1 MSETTSEGH
10 PVGPEVDDSQNPIS
24 AAPEE
29 DGTYAA
35 GGDGEAQRAS
45 RDMLHQLQHMIDS
58 LATQAG
64 PVMRE
69 VGAKAAELA
78 ALAGEK
84 AGPLAHRAASA
95 TERVGV
101 KVAERSK
108 VMATELRRQA
118 AEPGASAA
126 GGTAAEPGAPAAEPG
141 TAAEPAT
148 AAEAG
153 TGTEPE
159 TAAEPRQ
166 E

>member
-1 MSETTSEGH
+1 MNEHTGEGH
-10 PVGPEVDDSQNPIS
+10 PVGPDVDDSQNPTA
-24 AAPEE
+24 AAPDEAAAPAGATSAQE
-29 DGTYAA
+29 GGIHQRGT
-35 GGDGEAQRAS
+35 
-45 RDMLHQLQHMIDS
+45 RDMLLQLQQMIDS

-64 PVMRE
+64 PAMRD
-69 VGAKAAELA
+69 VAAKAAELA

-118 AEPGASAA
+118 AEADAP
-126 GGTAAEPGAPAAEPG
+126 AEPAPAAEPG
-141 TAAEPAT
+141 EPAEAAPAAEPK
-148 AAEAG
+148 
-153 TGTEPE
+153 
-159 TAAEPRQ
+159 Q

>member
-1 MSETTSEGH
+1 MNEHTGEGH
-10 PVGPEVDDSQNPIS
+10 PVGPEVDDSKNPTA
-24 AAPEE
+24 AAPDEAATPAGAAPAQPGGIHQQPT
-29 DGTYAA
+29 GTS
-35 GGDGEAQRAS
+35 GDSESQQAS
-45 RDMLHQLQHMIDS
+45 RDMLRQLQGMIDS

-64 PVMRE
+64 PVMRD
-69 VGAKAAELA
+69 VAAKAAELA

-118 AEPGASAA
+118 AEADAP
-126 GGTAAEPGAPAAEPG
+126 AEPAPAAEPE
-141 TAAEPAT
+141 EPAG
-148 AAEAG
+148 AATVG
-153 TGTEPE
+153 EPK
-159 TAAEPRQ
+159 Q